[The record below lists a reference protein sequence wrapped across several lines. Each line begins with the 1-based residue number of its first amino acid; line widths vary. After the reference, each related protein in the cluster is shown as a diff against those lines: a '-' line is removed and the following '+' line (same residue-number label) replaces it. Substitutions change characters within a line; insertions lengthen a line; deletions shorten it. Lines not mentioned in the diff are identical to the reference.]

1 MNALMAVP
9 TSLWGDRVV
18 PLEIEDPV
26 VMKPFAARAVAT
38 WASGGVL
45 HIGAAHAGVRQVY
58 RGRGLDAM
66 DLAGVAIEVVI
77 HWCFSLDSLAKLH
90 SRSCT
95 IWFQPVSSGRR
106 RDNWL
111 SCTCR
116 AAVFSTI

>member
-1 MNALMAVP
+1 MGGPSGA
-9 TSLWGDRVV
+9 TGDRG
-18 PLEIEDPV
+18 PSRHEALRSE
-26 VMKPFAARAVAT
+26 
-38 WASGGVL
+38 GGCDLGQWWVL